1 MAGAGDADS
10 RKLSVEERIGLDA
23 YDFGRNDFI
32 KVDTQ
37 ACRTC
42 EPKPCLYV
50 CPAKV
55 YKLDEKGDIVYHPE
69 DCMELGACV
78 IVCRHIG
85 KGAITWSYPEGGKG
99 IEYRQG

>member
-1 MAGAGDADS
+1 MPGETVQEK
-10 RKLSVEERIGLDA
+10 RTLSVEDRTGLNS

-37 ACRTC
+37 LCRNCDT
-42 EPKPCLYV
+42 KPCLYV

-55 YKLDEKGDIVYHPE
+55 YKLDGNGEMVYNPE
-69 DCMELGACV
+69 GCMELGACV
-78 IVCRHIG
+78 IVCKHIG

-99 IEYRQG
+99 IEYHYG